1 MSGLRYVL
9 EEGALL
15 RVSSQDVLLYLGG
28 HTIGI
33 FSRAGLSW
41 MLVRFITP
49 IGSMDSFYDPVIP
62 FVRPNATSLANK
74 IFQER
79 SQV

>member
-1 MSGLRYVL
+1 M
-9 EEGALL
+9 
-15 RVSSQDVLLYLGG
+15 
-28 HTIGI
+28 GI
-33 FSRAGLSW
+33 FGRAGLSW